1 MGAGWRGGE
10 GRRQGAGRRLLPG
23 EVTQADIAARAR
35 GGEPTRTL
43 NIYAPISGFVTGRT
57 AYHGMKVMPADT
69 LFDIVDLSAVWVLA
83 DVYEYELPRLKEGQ
97 AAVMTL
103 SYWPGR
109 SWKGRV
115 TYVYPAVDDSTRT
128 IKVRLEFANPGG
140 TLKPEMFAQVLMEGS
155 PRSALVVPDDVVLD
169 SGERKVVF
177 LSPGEGQLVPREISV
192 GDQAGGFAEVTAGLL
207 EGDVVARGAN
217 FLVDSESRLK
227 SALSAM
233 GPARASKTAPAPA
246 SAPPSAPAPGT
257 TAPPPAGHAH

>member
-1 MGAGWRGGE
+1 
-10 GRRQGAGRRLLPG
+10 
-23 EVTQADIAARAR
+23 
-35 GGEPTRTL
+35 
-43 NIYAPISGFVTGRT
+43 
-57 AYHGMKVMPADT
+57 MKVMPADT

-115 TYVYPAVDDSTRT
+115 TYVYPAVDAATRT

-155 PRSALVVPDDVVLD
+155 PRSALVVPDDVIID

-192 GDQAGGFAEVTAGLL
+192 GDQAGGFAEVTAGLS
-207 EGDVVARGAN
+207 EVDVVARGAN

-233 GPARASKTAPAPA
+233 GTARASKAAPPPPSAPA
-246 SAPPSAPAPGT
+246 SAPDTA
-257 TAPPPAGHAH
+257 APPPAGHAH